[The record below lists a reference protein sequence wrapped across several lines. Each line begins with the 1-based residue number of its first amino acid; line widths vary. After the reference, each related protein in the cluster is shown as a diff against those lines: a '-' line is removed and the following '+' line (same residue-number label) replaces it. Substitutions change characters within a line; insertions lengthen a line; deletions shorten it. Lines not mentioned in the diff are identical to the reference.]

1 MPQPCVVRTP
11 WGSTTS
17 SCDERATILDRA
29 RKRIVPLPV
38 PASSTRRSMEQATE
52 APLRKTPLNARHR
65 ASGAKMVSFGG
76 WDMPVEYSGGIVHE
90 HMAVRTRAGLFD
102 VSHMGEIEIAGKDA
116 LAAVQRIS
124 SNDASKLAV
133 GQAQYSGLLTP
144 QGTFIDDP
152 LVYRLA
158 PAHFLLVVNASHIPK
173 DYAWIA
179 ELIKPAGDAVAVDA
193 SSRYALLALQG
204 PAALEVLQTLT
215 GVELAGMKYY
225 WFANGEVA
233 SVRATISRTG
243 YTGEDGFEIFVPP
256 QSADRVWQAILESG
270 KAADVIPAGLGAR
283 DTLRLEAAMRLHGND
298 IDETTTALEADLSW
312 IVGWKKDDF
321 IGAAALR
328 EQKANGVT
336 RKIAGFEV
344 LDRGIARQGYDAYVG
359 DAKVGVVTSGTQTP
373 FLKKAIGMAYLPA
386 EHTAA
391 GTEFDVDIRGR
402 RTRARV
408 VPMPFYKRP
417 K

>member
-1 MPQPCVVRTP
+1 
-11 WGSTTS
+11 
-17 SCDERATILDRA
+17 
-29 RKRIVPLPV
+29 
-38 PASSTRRSMEQATE
+38 MEQATQ
-52 APLRKTPLNARHR
+52 APLKKTPLNARHR
-65 ASGAKMVSFGG
+65 ASGAKMVPFGG
-76 WDMPVEYSGGIVHE
+76 WDMPVEYAGGGVVSE
-90 HMAVRTRAGLFD
+90 HMAVRTRAGIFD

-124 SNDASKLAV
+124 SNDASKLQV

-144 QGTFIDDP
+144 RGTFVDDL

-158 PAHFLLVVNASHIPK
+158 AAHFLLVVNAGNIAS

-179 ELIKPAGDAVAVDA
+179 EHIHGGGDAVAVDA
-193 SSRYALLALQG
+193 SSRYALIALQG
-204 PAALEVLQTLT
+204 PEAQRILQPLT
-215 GVELAGMKYY
+215 GVDLAGIKYY
-225 WFANGEVA
+225 WFAHGEVA

-256 QSADRVWQAILESG
+256 QSADRVWLALLEAG
-270 KAADVIPAGLGAR
+270 KPAGVVPCGLGAR
-283 DTLRLEAAMRLHGND
+283 DTLRLEAGMRLHGND
-298 IDETTTALEADLSW
+298 IDETTSAVEADLNW

-321 IGAAALR
+321 VGAATLR

-336 RKIAGFEV
+336 RKIVGFEV
-344 LDRGIARQGYDAYVG
+344 LDRGIARHGYDAYVG
-359 DAKVGVVTSGTQTP
+359 DAKAGVVTSGTQTP
-373 FLKKAIGMAYLPA
+373 HLKKSIGMAYLPI

-408 VPMPFYKRP
+408 VPMPFYKRQ